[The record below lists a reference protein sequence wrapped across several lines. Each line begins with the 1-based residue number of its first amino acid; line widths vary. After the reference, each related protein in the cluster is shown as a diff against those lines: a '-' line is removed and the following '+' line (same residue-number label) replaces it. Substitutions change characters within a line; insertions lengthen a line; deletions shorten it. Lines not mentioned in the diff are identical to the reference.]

1 MASLLLSL
9 LLASAG
15 PEVAGETSARDP
27 ADGAWIERHLPQ
39 RGQWELGA
47 FGGLMIIGG
56 RHDYYD
62 PDTAPQVRLRRVG
75 PMAGLRAAYFPLSF
89 LGVEAEGW
97 GIWTEVP
104 ARDDAPVFLYA
115 LRGQGVLQLPLYR
128 VVPFVLGGYG
138 LTGVRSPR
146 DAVGNDLDP
155 AGHYGTGVKLM
166 IDDRFAVRLEGRH
179 TMGPARARRRQVAN
193 HFSILVGL
201 SVRLGPQPTRIAT
214 PQRAREQQPEPEPD
228 PLADTDGDGVR
239 DAADACPTLEGT
251 FPEGC
256 PQPDFDEDGLPDAV
270 DQCPSEKGKGDGCP
284 VRDSD
289 GDGLIDTADRCPWEM
304 STERDGCIAPPE
316 PEAEPEP
323 DQSLSTPGT

>member
-1 MASLLLSL
+1 MAPLLLSL
-9 LLASAG
+9 LLASAA
-15 PEVAGETSARDP
+15 PASDAGGDSE
-27 ADGAWIERHLPQ
+27 GAWIERHLPE

-47 FGGLMIIGG
+47 FGGAMIIGG

-97 GIWTEVP
+97 GIWTKVP
-104 ARDDAPVFLYA
+104 DRNDAPVFLYA

-155 AGHYGTGVKLM
+155 AGHYGAGVKLTA
-166 IDDRFAVRLEGRH
+166 DDRFAVRLEGRH
-179 TMGPARARRRQVAN
+179 TMGPARARQRQVAN

-201 SVRLGPQPTRIAT
+201 SVRLGPQPTRIAEPST
-214 PQRAREQQPEPEPD
+214 PPRTAAPPPTD
-228 PLADTDGDGVR
+228 PLADGDGDGVR
-239 DAADACPTLEGT
+239 DSSDACPTLKGT
-251 FPEGC
+251 YPEGC
-256 PQPDFDEDGLPDAV
+256 PPPDFDEDGLPDAV
-270 DQCPSEKGKGDGCP
+270 DRCPSEAGKGDGCP

-289 GDGLIDTADRCPWEM
+289 GDGLVDSADRCPWEK
-304 STERDGCIAPPE
+304 STARDGCIAPPQ
-316 PEAEPEP
+316 PEP
-323 DQSLSTPGT
+323 APATPPRTD